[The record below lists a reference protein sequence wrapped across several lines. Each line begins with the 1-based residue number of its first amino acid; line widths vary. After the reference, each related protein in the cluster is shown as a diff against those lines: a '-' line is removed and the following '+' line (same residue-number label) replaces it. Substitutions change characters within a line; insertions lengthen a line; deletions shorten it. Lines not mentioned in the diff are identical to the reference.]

1 MDGLVF
7 TCQIGRLPPT
17 TFQVVNFSLQE
28 HLSQLFHLSLTVV
41 SGLNTISLREQLNRE
56 ASLTVTRN
64 GVIERTVNGIVA
76 GAVQGNTDGRKTYY
90 MFTLRP
96 DMWRM
101 TLNQDSRLFQRQSVP
116 DILQQLLKEHLIKT
130 DSKFYHSAGYH
141 AEREYITQKRESAYD
156 FWCRLAAE
164 EGIIFWFEEKQ
175 MFFSNSHLGMT
186 AGLSLTYNPQPET
199 DDTDSTVWQ
208 WQYGEYVCPDEFIHK
223 DYNYLRPSQPM
234 QTKTAR
240 EKEGNHSVFESYGR
254 FQWSKE
260 GQPFGDIRLN
270 QLNSEGKLGS
280 ARANCI
286 KLRPGKIF
294 TLSAHPSESMNDSWQ
309 VVSISHQGSQPQ
321 AAGLGGEGTTL
332 TSEMTFIPGR
342 DNWRPP
348 YRYKPLA
355 DGDELATVVGPEGEE
370 IFTNELGAIKVHF
383 HWNRYDKPG
392 DGSSCWVRVAQGWNG
407 NNFGFM
413 AVPRIGQEVI
423 VSYLNGD
430 IDRPIVTGCNYNG
443 RNSPPLD
450 LPAQKTRTTFKTK
463 THKGDGFNELRFEDA
478 KGSEEVY
485 IHAQKDMNTRVLNNR
500 TTQVDVDHTEQ
511 VGRDQKL
518 TVIRDQFQDI
528 QRSRQTV
535 IKQDDDESVSGHQTL
550 RVEKNQSSTITGQQ
564 SLNVGKSQLLE
575 INDNQEVHVG
585 KHIVLQSQSGQI
597 TIGNSGGHI
606 IIDPTGAIT
615 ISGTSISMTEH
626 AAGKAG
632 AQALFD
638 YSGRYILTNSQN
650 GNKPLANTLYQI
662 KTPSGVVS
670 GRTDAA
676 GRTAIV
682 QTPQADTLEFSLPE
696 AQQKKKTK
704 TLYHVG
710 DNQPVDYVMEFK
722 EGSQ

>member
-17 TFQVVNFSLQE
+17 TFQVVNFTLRE
-28 HLSQLFHLSLTVV
+28 HLSQLFQLNLTVV
-41 SGLNTISLREQLNRE
+41 SAVNNIPLGEQLNQE
-56 ASLTVTRN
+56 ASLTIKRN
-64 GVIERTVNGIVA
+64 GVVERTVNGIVA
-76 GAVQGNTDGRKTYY
+76 GAVQGNTDGKQTGYT
-90 MFTLRP
+90 FTLRP
-96 DMWRM
+96 EMWRM
-101 TLNQDSRLFQRQSVP
+101 TLNQDNRIYQHLSVP
-116 DILQQLLKEHLIKT
+116 DILKKLLGEHRVKA
-130 DSKFYHSAGYH
+130 DSKFYDSAGYH
-141 AEREYITQKRESAYD
+141 APRDYITQKRESAYD

-164 EGIIFWFEEKQ
+164 EGIIFWFEENQ
-175 MFFSNSHLGMT
+175 MFYSNSHLGMT
-186 AGLSLTYNPQPET
+186 AALPLVYNGQPNT

-208 WQYGEYVCPDEFIHK
+208 WQYGEYLCPDEFIHK

-234 QTKTAR
+234 QTQANV
-240 EKEGNHSVFESYGR
+240 EPSSGHSVFESYGR

-260 GQPFGDIRLN
+260 GQPFGKIRLN
-270 QLNSEGKLGS
+270 QLNSESKLGS
-280 ARANCI
+280 AQSNCI
-286 KLRPGKIF
+286 QLRPGKIF
-294 TLSAHPSESMNDSWQ
+294 TLSAHPSETMNDRWQ
-309 VVSISHQGSQPQ
+309 VVSITHHGAQPQ
-321 AAGLGGEGTTL
+321 AAGTGGEGTTL
-332 TSEMTFIPGR
+332 TSDMTFIPGF
-342 DNWRPP
+342 DDWRPP
-348 YRYKPLA
+348 YHYKPLA

-423 VSYLNGD
+423 ISYLNGD

-450 LPAQKTRTTFKTK
+450 LPGQKTCTTFKTK
-463 THKGDGFNELRFEDA
+463 THKGEGFNELRFEDA
-478 KGSEEVY
+478 KGSEEIY
-485 IHAQKDMNTRVLNNR
+485 IHAQKDMNTKVLNNR
-500 TTQVDVDHTEQ
+500 TTHVDRDHEERIGQ
-511 VGRDQKL
+511 DQKL
-518 TVIRDQFQDI
+518 TVMRDQFEEI
-528 QRSRQTV
+528 QRSRQTT
-535 IKQDDDESVSGHQTL
+535 IKLDDDESVSGSQTL
-550 RVEKNQSSTITGQQ
+550 WVEKNQSSTITGQQ
-564 SLNVGKSQLLE
+564 SVKIGKSQLLE
-575 INDNQEVHVG
+575 VTDNQEVRVG

-597 TIGNSGGHI
+597 TIGNSGGQI

-638 YSGRYILTNSQN
+638 YSGRYILTNSKN
-650 GNKPLANTLYQI
+650 ENKPLPHTLYQI
-662 KTPSGVVS
+662 KTPSGIVS

-682 QTPQADTLEFSLPE
+682 QTQQADTLEFSLPE
-696 AQQKKKTK
+696 AQKKKKTK

-710 DNQPVDYVMEFK
+710 NNQPVDYVMEFK
-722 EGSQ
+722 EESK